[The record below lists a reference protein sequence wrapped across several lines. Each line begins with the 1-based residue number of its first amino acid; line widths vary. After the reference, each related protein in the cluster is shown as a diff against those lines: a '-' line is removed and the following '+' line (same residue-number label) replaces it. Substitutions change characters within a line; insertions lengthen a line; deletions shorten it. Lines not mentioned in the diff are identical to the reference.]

1 VSKNATKSAQVC
13 PARSESRARLGDLAV
28 TDVELAQSPFVR
40 DTECDEKRRKWHGR
54 LSGYRS
60 SDLWIDHER
69 NRESAGQAHANGAD
83 RRSAR
88 ILADMSA
95 QGAKPRRDGGG
106 NARAQ
111 IGEFAGYAEP
121 NSVATWRTPPKG
133 TEQPGH
139 KDPETGVDQTLGEP
153 LQSGREARN
162 FRQQEYRRR
171 LGIAGVIDRMNE
183 PTGCKRELVKASD
196 HAASDWRRPRRASI
210 WNSSGLQ

>member
-1 VSKNATKSAQVC
+1 VRASAI
-13 PARSESRARLGDLAV
+13 SLSLMLSWLNRLSFAI
-28 TDVELAQSPFVR
+28 PK
-40 DTECDEKRRKWHGR
+40 CDEKRRKWHGR

-111 IGEFAGYAEP
+111 IG
-121 NSVATWRTPPKG
+121 
-133 TEQPGH
+133 
-139 KDPETGVDQTLGEP
+139 VDQTLGKP
-153 LQSGREARN
+153 LQCGREARN
-162 FRQQEYRRR
+162 FRQQEYI
-171 LGIAGVIDRMNE
+171 GGAWGS
-183 PTGCKRELVKASD
+183 PA
-196 HAASDWRRPRRASI
+196 
-210 WNSSGLQ
+210 